1 VILTNLVLVLA
12 PLAAQ
17 EAKPPEAKPADAK
30 PAAEAKAKVDWDAP
44 SSCIAG
50 EDYVVKISVT
60 VPKGAPEVPM
70 WVTSPAA
77 ITVNGQPLAKE
88 RPTGLTLTPGST
100 STVSLN
106 LSAVPGFVEAVG
118 GKEFKIG
125 FAKEY
130 LDSGEKDVHVM
141 QAAEKGLDF
150 MKIPVEELSKYHVYM
165 QTNRGDMEIEFW
177 PDVAP
182 NHVRNFLDLAYTGFY
197 DGKTFH
203 RVKPGFMIQG
213 GDPKGDGTGN
223 GPRMVKAEFSQKKH
237 ERGVLSMARSASP
250 DSASCQFFVMHGAA
264 PFLDGQYSA
273 FGKLVSGDAAL
284 DAIANAKGFA
294 GGDGTVRPSEPQK
307 IVKCTVVRAA
317 GK

>member
-1 VILTNLVLVLA
+1 MMLTNLIFLVGAFGSGSIATDSKPKVEWNAPDVYLGSGAFPVHVVLTTGSDGGAVPAWAVEASAFTLNGKPLGEKRAEGSIQLLPNTRLAIDLDLAPVLA
-12 PLAAQ
+12 
-17 EAKPPEAKPADAK
+17 KADGFDGK
-30 PAAEAKAKVDWDAP
+30 DFKL
-44 SSCIAG
+44 G
-50 EDYVVKISVT
+50 Y
-60 VPKGAPEVPM
+60 
-70 WVTSPAA
+70 
-77 ITVNGQPLAKE
+77 AKE
-88 RPTGLTLTPGST
+88 ILGS
-100 STVSLN
+100 
-106 LSAVPGFVEAVG
+106 E
-118 GKEFKIG
+118 
-125 FAKEY
+125 
-130 LDSGEKDVHVM
+130 EKGVRVM

-150 MKIPVEELSKYHVYM
+150 MKMPVEELSKYHVILK
-165 QTNRGDMEIEFW
+165 TNRGDMELEFW

-182 NHVRNFLDLAYTGFY
+182 NHVRNFLDLSYTGFY

-223 GPRMVKAEFSQKKH
+223 GPRMVKAEFSKKKH

-273 FGKLVSGDAAL
+273 FGKIVSGDAAL
-284 DAIANAKGFA
+284 DAIANAKGYA